1 MIPDSVFRFTNFI
14 RISYLKAF
22 GNGLQKLL
30 IEIADDYY
38 RLLSEGFLHDEI
50 VKNIIKD
57 RYLENPKMIEDCMYF
72 VFSRRQSIDSIFDR
86 KYGMSGRFMSHLFK
100 LIQKIYLDTNLDDN
114 RLSYETEM
122 NTSTVKLNKSFNKV
136 VLYYFDKYDS

>member
-86 KYGMSGRFMSHLFK
+86 KYGKSGRFMSHLFK

-122 NTSTVKLNKSFNKV
+122 NASTVKLNKSFNKV
-136 VLYYFDKYDS
+136 VLYYFDKYDT